1 MKTLSESTSSEE
13 NKETK
18 IVALNSAL
26 DAAEQISSFLTAK
39 TDKSLILNDMKIF
52 NDMKN
57 ISNMKILNNLAGWK
71 EDWKPELTVRRE
83 RELNLS
89 AREFCVTV
97 RRGLVIHTSP
107 SLLAFLHYPRDYWT
121 GRNIWNFVE
130 VKDRELFNLENR
142 QIRKRSF
149 YCRFRMYRGFKS
161 GFAVKGKKKIFV
173 SFKISPHEGG
183 ADSPGELQYLLLHLL
198 TSPYSRPHEVTGR
211 SAFRTKHTSDCT
223 FSFLD
228 ENAVSYLGHFPHE
241 LEGTEIF
248 DIIQPQDLGIVRD
261 SLENVEIGKKCTS
274 QPYRMKTRNGSAV
287 TLVTHWSCQVNPYN
301 KQQLEYFTGEH
312 YIIEGPSNPDIFTDP
327 SIEPVEE
334 PIEDLL
340 KIFSLK
346 EAIKQIVRQKSEK

>member
-13 NKETK
+13 NKDTT

-39 TDKSLILNDMKIF
+39 TDKPLIF
-52 NDMKN
+52 NDMK
-57 ISNMKILNNLAGWK
+57 ILNNFAVWK
-71 EDWKPELTVRRE
+71 KELKPELTLRKE

-89 AREFCVTV
+89 AGEFCVTV

-107 SLLAFLHYPRDYWT
+107 SLLALLGYPRDYWT

-130 VKDRELFNLENR
+130 VKDRELFNMENR
-142 QIRKRSF
+142 QIRQTF
-149 YCRFRMYRGFKS
+149 HCRFRMYRGFKS

-183 ADSPGELQYLLLHLL
+183 PDSPGDLQYLLLHLL

-211 SAFRTKHTSDCT
+211 SAFRTKHTSNCT

-228 ENAVSYLGHFPHE
+228 ENVVSYLGHFPHE

-248 DIIQPQDLGIVRD
+248 DIIQPQDLGTVRD
-261 SLENVEIGKKCTS
+261 SLENVVIGKKSTS
-274 QPYRMKTRNGSAV
+274 QPYRMKTRNGSSV
-287 TLVTHWSCQVNPYN
+287 TLVTNWSCQVNPYN
-301 KQQLEYFTGEH
+301 KQKLEYFTGEH
-312 YIIEGPSNPDIFTDP
+312 FIIKGPSNPDIFTDP

-334 PIEDLL
+334 PIEDLF
-340 KIFSLK
+340 KIICLK